1 VLELHI
7 IHDTYM
13 HYTVYSVLV
22 ILNDAFNADVI
33 NENEREG
40 RLEEIQ
46 KALWMIWLII
56 TLAEMMRT
64 KGNPEFTATS
74 ASTAVL
80 HELKEPCIKTLM
92 SCAFSNV
99 RTEKL

>member
-1 VLELHI
+1 
-7 IHDTYM
+7 M

-56 TLAEMMRT
+56 TDRNDADKGKPRVHGNLSFHSRLARAQRT
-64 KGNPEFTATS
+64 LHQDT
-74 ASTAVL
+74 
-80 HELKEPCIKTLM
+80 HELRLFQ
-92 SCAFSNV
+92 CAN
-99 RTEKL
+99 